1 MPKAKVISI
10 ASSGLQPT
18 TPFIELNVGPTRHVV
33 DLRTGHI
40 EKIGPA
46 DVVAFPPLAR
56 QLANPEE
63 QSDRCDDRKKR
74 PQGEAFSMLTFSIDR
89 GDRIRVIEKTGA
101 ADKPEGSFSF
111 RSKKELEELAKRWPI
126 ARLVSVWN
134 GMAGAPP
141 VRKFASRQIATAR
154 IWEAIQKLAPV
165 PSTQGVKRKKAPA
178 AQSDHTGERGR
189 GSKKDDVIALLS
201 AGEGV
206 TLLQLMAAT
215 GWQKHS
221 VRGFLSTLKNKKKLN
236 VSSSKNAAGERV
248 YSLAH

>member
-10 ASSGLQPT
+10 ASSGLKPT

-33 DLRTGHI
+33 NLRTGHI

-46 DVVAFPPLAR
+46 DVVEFPPLAR

-101 ADKPEGSFSF
+101 EDKTEGSFSF

-141 VRKFASRQIATAR
+141 VRKFASRHVATAR
-154 IWEAIQKLAPV
+154 IWEAIQNLAPV
-165 PSTQGVKRKKAPA
+165 PSTQRVTRKKAPA
-178 AQSDHTGERGR
+178 AKSTTTGERGR

-201 AGEGV
+201 ASEGV

-215 GWQKHS
+215 GWQKPS
-221 VRGFLSTLKNKKKLN
+221 VRGFLSTLNKKMGLKIQ
-236 VSSSKNAAGERV
+236 SSKSAEGERV
-248 YSLAH
+248 YRISG